1 MPSEQRK
8 SQARAVEQRSES
20 NSGGWLGTVLTLV
33 GIPVGWFISVVALMI
48 VLTHLVSPDAPIS
61 LISSVGPQTTFYV
74 SIAVLVVV
82 GFVILVKPA
91 TIFFGWLLMG
101 ILVAVAATF
110 VVGWTTLLLI
120 FEVLTV
126 VFLIPAYWSKLIED
140 APDGFLAALALERK
154 LR

>member
-1 MPSEQRK
+1 MPERRA
-8 SQARAVEQRSES
+8 SQPRGHVEQRSA
-20 NSGGWLGTVLTLV
+20 NSGGGLLGTVLTLV

-48 VLTHLVSPDAPIS
+48 VLTHLISPDAPIS
-61 LISSVGPQTTFYV
+61 LISSLGPQTTFYV
-74 SIAVLVVV
+74 SIAVIVVV

-126 VFLIPAYWSKLIED
+126 VYLIPAYWSKLIED
-140 APDGFLAALALERK
+140 APDGFLAALALKRK